1 MSRNLGPV
9 DRVVRVLAVAPLLVV
24 LGVLAGAGTVVGLVF
39 FALAGVMVAS
49 AAVGY
54 CPLYAAIHVST
65 WGAGR
70 ASQS

>member
-1 MSRNLGPV
+1 MPRNLGTV
-9 DRVVRVLAVAPLLVV
+9 DRVVRAVVVAPVLIV
-24 LGVLAGAGTVVGLVF
+24 LGVLAGAGTVVGLVL
-39 FALAGVMVAS
+39 FALAGVMVAT

-65 WGAGR
+65 CGIDR